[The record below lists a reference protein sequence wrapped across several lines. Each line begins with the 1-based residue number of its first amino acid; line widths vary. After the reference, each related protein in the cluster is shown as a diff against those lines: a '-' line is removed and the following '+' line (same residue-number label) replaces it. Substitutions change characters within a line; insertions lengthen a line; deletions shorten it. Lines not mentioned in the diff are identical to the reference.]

1 MELMLN
7 EAKKHNSSAVVQFS
21 EANKRILTSQKDIKE
36 SIKSTSEKTQ
46 LDTTRLLRICM
57 GLATGVKRMDDRH
70 ARFQQQAKC
79 QNQQLIRAQLKT
91 ERSLVEISKSMKHYA
106 MRSSVILNQMLHT

>member
-21 EANKRILTSQKDIKE
+21 EANKRILTGQKDIKE

-46 LDTTRLLRICM
+46 LDTRRLLKICM

-70 ARFQQQAKC
+70 ARFQQQTKC
-79 QNQQLIRAQLKT
+79 QNQQIIHTQRKI
-91 ERSLVEISKSMKHYA
+91 ERSLGEISKSMKNSA
-106 MRSSVILNQMLHT
+106 MRSSVTFNQMLHT